1 MMDKQKATVS
11 CAIVAF
17 VAGLALAASPLQ
29 AQQQRH
35 RERHRGGQP
44 RVVASLTTYAAI
56 AREIAGD
63 RAEITSLAE
72 GPEDPHFVQ
81 PKPSLALAM
90 RRADLLITT
99 GLDLEMWMPALM
111 DKANNPK
118 IASGSDGFVAVATGI
133 DLVEIPETVTRAEG
147 DTHIYGNPHIWN
159 EPANALIIGQNI
171 LTGLK
176 RVDPANAAA
185 YEAGFAAW
193 KEKLM
198 RAYVG
203 DELVDILGVDL
214 VADLDRQEKLWSFLS
229 EQRLQGR
236 PLSERAGG
244 WLARLAPYR
253 GREMVCYHK
262 AWSYFARA
270 YGIPCVEYIEPKTGI
285 PPTPRHVA
293 HVISQ
298 IQERQ
303 IPVLLAAA
311 HFPRGQVEMVA
322 ERTGATAVIVPASVR
337 GAPGTDTFIE
347 LMSLWVTRLAEAF
360 AGQQTAD

>member
-1 MMDKQKATVS
+1 MKYTDVIRLCRA
-11 CAIVAF
+11 
-17 VAGLALAASPLQ
+17 AGAVVLMLSLTSALLE
-29 AQQQRH
+29 AQQNRN
-35 RERHRGGQP
+35 RNRRGQK
-44 RVVASLTTYAAI
+44 RVVTSLTTYEAI
-56 AREIAGD
+56 AREIAAD
-63 RAEITSLAE
+63 RVEITSLAE

-111 DKANNPK
+111 DKANNPR

-133 DLVEIPETVTRAEG
+133 DLVEIPETVSRAEG

-159 EPANALIIGQNI
+159 EPSNALIIGENI
-171 LTGLK
+171 TTGLK

-185 YEAGFAAW
+185 YDAGFAAW

-198 RAYVG
+198 RAYLG

-214 VADLDRQEKLWSFLS
+214 AADLDRQGELWTFLS
-229 EQRLQGR
+229 TQSYQGR
-236 PLSERAGG
+236 PLTERAAG
-244 WLARLAPYR
+244 WLGQLAPYR

-293 HVISQ
+293 HVISL
-298 IQERQ
+298 INERN
-303 IPVLLAAA
+303 IPVLLASA
-311 HFPRGQVEMVA
+311 HFPRDQVEMVA
-322 ERTGATAVIVPASVR
+322 QRTGATAVIVPASVR
-337 GAPGTDTFIE
+337 GAPNTETFVD
-347 LMSLWVTRLAEAF
+347 LMSLWVTQLAHAF
-360 AGQQTAD
+360 AQSQTAR

>member
-1 MMDKQKATVS
+1 MTYKRTITICRVTG
-11 CAIVAF
+11 F
-17 VAGLALAASPLQ
+17 VALMLSLTCAMLAA
-29 AQQQRH
+29 QQNRN
-35 RERHRGGQP
+35 RNRRGQQKK
-44 RVVASLTTYAAI
+44 VVASLTTYAAI

-63 RAEITSLAE
+63 RVEITSLAE

-111 DKANNPK
+111 DKANNPR

-133 DLVEIPETVTRAEG
+133 GLVEIPETVSRAEG

-159 EPANALIIGQNI
+159 EPANALIIGENI
-171 LTGLK
+171 AAGLRK
-176 RVDPANAAA
+176 VDPDNAAA

-198 RAYVG
+198 RAYAG
-203 DELVDILGVDL
+203 DELVQILGADL
-214 VADLDRQEKLWSFLS
+214 VADLDRAGELWEFLS
-229 EQRLQGR
+229 AQSYQGR
-236 PLSERAGG
+236 ALTERAGG
-244 WLARLAPYR
+244 WLGKLAPYR

-270 YGIPCVEYIEPKTGI
+270 YGIPCAEYIEPKTGI

-293 HVISQ
+293 HVISLINQ
-298 IQERQ
+298 RN

-311 HFPRGQVEMVA
+311 HFPRDQVEMVA
-322 ERTGATAVIVPASVR
+322 QRTGATAVIVPASVR
-337 GAPGTDTFIE
+337 GAPNTETFID
-347 LMSLWVTRLAEAF
+347 LMSLWVDRLAEAF
-360 AGQQTAD
+360 AQSPAAR

>member
-1 MMDKQKATVS
+1 MTYKRTILIWRTAGV
-11 CAIVAF
+11 VALMLSLTT
-17 VAGLALAASPLQ
+17 GLLE
-29 AQQQRH
+29 AQQNRN
-35 RERHRGGQP
+35 RDRRGQQKK
-44 RVVASLTTYAAI
+44 VVASLTTYAAI

-63 RAEITSLAE
+63 RVEITSLAE

-111 DKANNPK
+111 DKANNPR

-133 DLVEIPETVTRAEG
+133 GLVEIPETVSRAEG
-147 DTHIYGNPHIWN
+147 DTHIYGNPHVWN
-159 EPANALIIGQNI
+159 EPANALIIGENI
-171 LTGLK
+171 ATGLK
-176 RVDPANAAA
+176 RVDPDNTAA
-185 YEAGFAAW
+185 YDAGFAAW
-193 KEKLM
+193 KDKLM

-214 VADLDRQEKLWSFLS
+214 VADLDRGGELWTFLS
-229 EQRLQGR
+229 AQSYQGR
-236 PLSERAGG
+236 PLTERASG
-244 WLARLAPYR
+244 WLGQLAPYR

-270 YGIPCVEYIEPKTGI
+270 YGVPCIEYIEPKTGI

-293 HVISQ
+293 HVISL
-298 IQERQ
+298 INERN

-311 HFPRGQVEMVA
+311 HFPRDQVEMVA
-322 ERTGATAVIVPASVR
+322 RRTGATAVIVPASVR
-337 GAPGTDTFIE
+337 GAPNTETFID
-347 LMSLWVTRLAEAF
+347 LMSLWVSQLAEAF
-360 AGQQTAD
+360 ARADASH